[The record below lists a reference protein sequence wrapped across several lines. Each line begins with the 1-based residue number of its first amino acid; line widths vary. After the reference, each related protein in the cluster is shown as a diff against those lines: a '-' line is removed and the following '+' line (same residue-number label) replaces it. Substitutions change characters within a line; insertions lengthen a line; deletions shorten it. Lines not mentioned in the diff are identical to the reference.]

1 MSKYNLCIID
11 DKIPVEQ
18 YMRKVEVDSTNLI
31 DQNIFTNYLKFAD
44 EEKWEDTNLY
54 YLLKDLNENKDFD
67 MNICGF
73 TSHSLYMKYIN
84 ENLFSPD
91 IIIFDWDI
99 GVSDKS
105 SDESLKEILEKTY
118 CLIAIYSGCDKID
131 EIKAIIQEEPFKS
144 FNYRLFIV
152 DKSEQNSALLVINKI
167 NEHLNE
173 FSYEYGREFKHELNS
188 AINKTFCKIGKLSFN
203 QFIKLF
209 GYYDK
214 DDKKY
219 KIPSLDFIEM
229 MFDQIKAHLM
239 SSCSVNQ
246 LIAEDDSLLDVIM
259 IEKQLWHYRMFH
271 KPQDNI
277 VRKGDIVRYKDE
289 DRYYLIISS
298 DCHLNDFWKKNLGFI
313 VAIPIYKSND
323 PIIQNILKSYKKNS
337 NLSNFKLSSLVN
349 PPQGAG
355 ITLLPH
361 MDNESDYIVLLK
373 AVKTFE
379 VENPYD
385 NKEATY
391 KLKYDEISDFDGEHR
406 YRLNEPFL
414 SALIEYF
421 LRNIS
426 DIGVPDYSKQ
436 IEEILKKHI
445 TDLGLDETENG
456 KK

>member
-11 DKIPVEQ
+11 DKIPVEK
-18 YMRKVEVDSTNLI
+18 YRKKVEVDSTTII
-31 DQNIFTNYLKFAD
+31 DQNIFTNYIKYAD
-44 EEKWEDTNLY
+44 EDKWEDTNLY
-54 YLLKDLNENKDFD
+54 YLIKDLNENKDFD

-99 GVSDKS
+99 GVSDRS

-118 CLIAIYSGCDKID
+118 CLIAIYSGCDLID
-131 EIKAIIQEEPFKS
+131 EIKTKIQEEPFKPFS
-144 FNYRLFIV
+144 YRLFIV
-152 DKSEQNSALLVINKI
+152 DKSESNSSSEVIKKI
-167 NEHLNE
+167 KEHLND
-173 FSYEYGREFKHELNS
+173 FSYEYGKNFKHVLNT
-188 AINKTFCKIGKLSFN
+188 AINKTFCKIGGLSFN

-209 GYYDK
+209 GYHDK
-214 DDKKY
+214 ADKKY
-219 KIPSLDFIEM
+219 IIQSLDFIEI

-239 SSCSVNQ
+239 SSSSIKQ
-246 LIAEDDSLLDVIM
+246 LITEDDLISDDLI

-271 KPQDNI
+271 EPQDNI

-298 DCHLNDFWKKNLGFI
+298 DCHLNDFWKKNLGFV

-323 PIIQNILKSYKKNS
+323 PVIQSILKSYRKRG
-337 NLSNFKLSSLVN
+337 NLKDFRLSSLVN

-355 ITLLPH
+355 ITILPY
-361 MDNESDYIVLLK
+361 MDNQDDYIVLLK

-379 VENPYD
+379 INNSFDE
-385 NKEATY
+385 KEAKY
-391 KLKYDEISDFDGEHR
+391 QLKYDEISNFDGEHR

-414 SALIEYF
+414 SALIEFF

-445 TDLGLDETENG
+445 TTLGLDETENG
-456 KK
+456 